1 MDKDNIVK
9 CTEEI
14 LTDSNLKLCIKENN
28 TYIDVPK
35 EIIKNMDREESIL
48 QEYIRIYTSIE
59 SLKGNINKY
68 LFDKNSSISSNEIG
82 NQLMK
87 IKSEDNLHK
96 ILPYINTDIY
106 KLEERFKLLVS
117 YFGIDTEEINSM
129 REEIKNNYINNS
141 YDNTDI
147 IDKYYLKE
155 IINYVKNSKM
165 YSLKSKSRYG
175 SMSSEYDL
183 KNKEDI
189 IDFNDEEVGGE
200 YCPILVIYKPA
211 KYNRGS
217 YVLEDKSYVYIK
229 RQPLD
234 ALIKQERLE
243 EKGIDG
249 MGAIT
254 YIKLKRD
261 LTNENLQEIMA
272 ELYVYGQKNELKFE
286 NIKLADITSNKIWL
300 TADRLKKEYK
310 ELRYYHKNLTQK
322 VKDIYESTGAYY
334 TQISGKYIFDSREL
348 LHCYNTFKHKDIND

>member
-1 MDKDNIVK
+1 MDKDNTVK
-9 CTEEI
+9 YTKEFFKD
-14 LTDSNLKLCIKENN
+14 TNLNLCLKENN
-28 TYIDVPK
+28 AYIDIPK
-35 EIIKNMDREESIL
+35 EILKDIDSEESIL
-48 QEYIRIYTSIE
+48 QDYVRIYTNIE
-59 SLKGNINKY
+59 DLKENINKY
-68 LFDKNSSISSNEIG
+68 LFNKNSSISSSEIG

-96 ILPYINTDIY
+96 VLPYIDTDIN
-106 KLEERFKLLVS
+106 KLEERLKILVS
-117 YFGIDTEEINSM
+117 YFGVDIEEINLM
-129 REEIKNNYINNS
+129 REEAKNNYINNTYNDTS
-141 YDNTDI
+141 I
-147 IDKYYLKE
+147 IDKYYLQD

-183 KNKEDI
+183 KSKEDI

-272 ELYVYGQKNELKFE
+272 ELYVYAQKNELKFE

-348 LHCYNTFKHKDIND
+348 VHSYNTFKNKDINN